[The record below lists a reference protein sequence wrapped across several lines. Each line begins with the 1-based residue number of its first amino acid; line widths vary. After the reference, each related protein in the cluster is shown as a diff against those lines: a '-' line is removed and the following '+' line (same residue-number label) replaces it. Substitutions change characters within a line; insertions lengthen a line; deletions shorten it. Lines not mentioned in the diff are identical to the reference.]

1 MDFSFSEE
9 QQQLGDTLRR
19 FVARD
24 YTFEK
29 RKGIKDSAGGW
40 SREVWRTLA
49 DIGVLAVNVP
59 EEHGGLGYGPVETML
74 VMNTFGA
81 ALLVE
86 PYLSSAVIATTL
98 IGDIG
103 DEKLQAELLPQ
114 LAAGDRIA
122 VLAHFEPGSRFETRH
137 VEATARAIGDGYIL
151 NGHKAVVLHAGAAD
165 ALLVS
170 ARTSGG
176 ADDAD
181 GISLF
186 LVPRVTPGMTL
197 REYPTLDGQRAAEV
211 LLREMSLPAS
221 ARLGDAALVSNSALP
236 AIEQALDIGLA
247 ALCAEAIG
255 VMDALIAATVDYL
268 KTRQQFGQPI
278 GRFQALQHRMADML
292 LYREQARS
300 MSYLAAMRCNSQ
312 DLRERRRTLSAAKVT
327 IGQACRFIG
336 QNAVQLH
343 GGMGMSDE
351 LNVSH
356 WFKRLAMIEL
366 SCGDTDT
373 HLQRFIANR

>member
-1 MDFSFSEE
+1 MNFSFSEE
-9 QQQLGDTLRR
+9 QQQLSDTLQR

-24 YTFEK
+24 YGFDK
-29 RKGIKDSAGGW
+29 RKSIKDSASGW

-49 DIGVLAVNVP
+49 DIGVLAMNVP
-59 EEHGGLGYGPVETML
+59 EEHGGLGYGPVENML

-86 PYLSSAVIATTL
+86 PYLSSSVIATAL
-98 IGDIG
+98 VRDLANEEI
-103 DEKLQAELLPQ
+103 QAELLPQ
-114 LAAGDRIA
+114 LAAGEKIA

-137 VEATARAIGDGYIL
+137 IETTARAAAGGYIL
-151 NGHKAVVLHAGAAD
+151 DGHKAVALHAGAAD
-165 ALLVS
+165 VLLVS
-170 ARTSGG
+170 ARSAGN
-176 ADDAD
+176 ADDVD

-186 LVPRVTPGMTL
+186 LVPRDTPGLSL

-211 LLREMSLPAS
+211 LLQGVSLPAA
-221 ARLGDAALVSNSALP
+221 ARLGGSTSVSNSALP
-236 AIEQALDIGLA
+236 AIDQALDIGLA
-247 ALCAEAIG
+247 ALCAEAVG
-255 VMDALIAATVDYL
+255 VMDALVDATVEYL

-292 LYREQARS
+292 LHREQARS
-300 MSYLAAMRCNSQ
+300 MSYLAAMRCTST
-312 DLRERRRTLSAAKVT
+312 DLRQRRRTLSAAKVT

-351 LNVSH
+351 LKVSH
-356 WFKRLAMIEL
+356 WFKRLMMIEL
-366 SCGDTDT
+366 TFGDSDT
-373 HLQRFIANR
+373 HLQRFISA

>member
-9 QQQLGDTLRR
+9 QQQLSDTLQR

-24 YTFEK
+24 YTFD
-29 RKGIKDSAGGW
+29 RRQGIKETPGGW

-49 DIGVLAVNVP
+49 DIGVLALNVP
-59 EEHGGLGYGPVETML
+59 EQHGGLGYGPVESML

-86 PYLSSAVIATTL
+86 PYLASAVIATTL
-98 IGDIG
+98 IRDRGDAALEG
-103 DEKLQAELLPQ
+103 ELLPQ
-114 LAAGDRIA
+114 LAAGEKIA

-137 VEATARAIGDGYIL
+137 VTTTARADGGKVIL
-151 NGHKAVVLHAGAAD
+151 DGHKAVVPHAGAAD
-165 ALLVS
+165 VLLVS
-170 ARTSGG
+170 VRTSGG

-181 GISLF
+181 GVSVFI
-186 LVPRVTPGMTL
+186 VPRDAAGLTL
-197 REYPTLDGQRAAEV
+197 REYPTLDGRRAAEV
-211 LLREMSLPAS
+211 LLHAVSLPAA
-221 ARLGDAALVSNSALP
+221 ARLGDAGSALP
-236 AIEQALDIGLA
+236 AIEQALDVGLA
-247 ALCAEAIG
+247 ALCAEAVG
-255 VMDALIAATVDYL
+255 VMDALVAATAEYL

-292 LYREQARS
+292 LHCEQARS
-300 MSYLAAMRCNSQ
+300 MSYLAAMRCTAG
-312 DLRERRRTLSAAKVT
+312 DVRERRRTLSAAKVT

-356 WFKRLAMIEL
+356 WFKRLAVIEL
-366 SCGDTDT
+366 TFGDSDT
-373 HLQRFIANR
+373 HLQRFIAHS

>member
-9 QQQLGDTLRR
+9 QQQLSDTLQR

-24 YTFEK
+24 YGFEK
-29 RKGIKDSAGGW
+29 RKAIKDSSSGW
-40 SREVWRTLA
+40 SREVWQTLA

-59 EEHGGLGYGPVETML
+59 EEHGGLGYGPVENML

-86 PYLSSAVIATTL
+86 PFLSSAVIATTL
-98 IGDIG
+98 VRDLG
-103 DEKLQAELLPQ
+103 DEKIQSELLPQ
-114 LAAGDRIA
+114 LAAGEKIA
-122 VLAHFEPGSRFETRH
+122 VLAHFEPGSRYETRH
-137 VEATARAIGDGYIL
+137 VETTARAAGENYLLD
-151 NGHKAVVLHAGAAD
+151 GHKAVVLHAGAAD
-165 ALLVS
+165 VLLVS
-170 ARTSGG
+170 ARSAGA

-181 GISLF
+181 GIFLF
-186 LVPRVTPGMTL
+186 LVPRDTPGLTL

-211 LLREMSLPAS
+211 LLQGVTLPAT
-221 ARLGDAALVSNSALP
+221 ARLGGSASVSSSALP

-247 ALCAEAIG
+247 ALCAEAVG
-255 VMDALIAATVDYL
+255 VMDALVDATVEYL
-268 KTRQQFGQPI
+268 KTRQQFGQAI

-292 LYREQARS
+292 LHREQARS
-300 MSYLAAMRCNSQ
+300 MSYLAAMRCTSA
-312 DLRERRRTLSAAKVT
+312 DLRQRRRTLSAAKVT

-351 LNVSH
+351 LKVSH

-366 SCGDTDT
+366 TFGDTDT
-373 HLQRFIANR
+373 HLQRFIAA

>member
-1 MDFSFSEE
+1 MDFSFTEE

-24 YTFEK
+24 YAFEK
-29 RKGIKDSAGGW
+29 RNRIKNSPTGW
-40 SREVWRTLA
+40 SREVWQGLA

-74 VMNTFGA
+74 AMNVFGA

-86 PYLSSAVIATTL
+86 PFLPSAVVATAL
-98 IGDIG
+98 VRDIG
-103 DEKLQAELLPQ
+103 DATLQAELLPQ
-114 LAAGDRIA
+114 LAAGEQIA
-122 VLAHFEPGSRFETRH
+122 VLAHYEPASRFEARH
-137 VEATARAIGDGYIL
+137 LDTTARAADGGYTL
-151 NGHKAVVLHAGAAD
+151 DGHKAVVLHAGAAD
-165 ALLVS
+165 MLLVS
-170 ARTSGG
+170 ARTAGR
-176 ADDAD
+176 ADDED

-186 LVPRVTPGMTL
+186 KVPRDAAGLTL

-211 LLREMSLPAS
+211 LLRGVAVPAS
-221 ARLGDAALVSNSALP
+221 ARLGGEGTTLP
-236 AIEQALDIGLA
+236 AIERALDIGLA
-247 ALCAEAIG
+247 ALCAEAVG
-255 VMDALIAATVDYL
+255 VMDALIDATVEYL

-292 LYREQARS
+292 LHREQARS
-300 MSYLAAMRCNSQ
+300 MSYLAAMRCTAE
-312 DLRERRRTLSAAKVT
+312 DVRERRRTLSAAKVT

-373 HLQRFIANR
+373 HLQRFIASQ

>member
-1 MDFSFSEE
+1 MDFFFSEE
-9 QQQLGDTLRR
+9 QQQLDDTLRR

-24 YTFEK
+24 YTFDK
-29 RKGIKDSAGGW
+29 RNAIRNSPEGW

-59 EEHGGLGYGPVETML
+59 EGHGGLGYGPVETML
-74 VMNTFGA
+74 VMNSFGA

-98 IGDIG
+98 IADLGDQ
-103 DEKLQAELLPQ
+103 KLQVELLTP
-114 LAAGDRIA
+114 LAAGEKIA
-122 VLAHFEPGSRFETRH
+122 VLAHFEPTSRFETRRVDTNAH
-137 VEATARAIGDGYIL
+137 ASGDGYIL
-151 NGHKAVVLHAGAAD
+151 NGHKAVVPHAGAAD

-170 ARTSGG
+170 ARSTGDV
-176 ADDAD
+176 DDAD

-186 LVPRVTPGMTL
+186 LVPRGTPGLSL

-211 LLREMSLPAS
+211 LLREVALPAG
-221 ARLGDAALVSNSALP
+221 ARLGAPGTALP

-247 ALCAEAIG
+247 ALCAEAVGI
-255 VMDALIAATVDYL
+255 MDALVAATVDYL

-292 LYREQARS
+292 LHREQARS
-300 MSYLAAMRCNSQ
+300 MSYLAAMHCTSA
-312 DLRERRRTLSAAKVT
+312 DLRLRRRMLSAAKVT

-351 LNVSH
+351 LIVSH
-356 WFKRLAMIEL
+356 WFKRMAMIEL
-366 SCGDTDT
+366 SWGDTDT
-373 HLQRFIANR
+373 HLQRFIATQ

>member
-9 QQQLGDTLRR
+9 QQQLDDTLRR
-19 FVARD
+19 FIARG
-24 YTFEK
+24 YGFE
-29 RKGIKDSAGGW
+29 RRNAIRNSSDGW

-74 VMNTFGA
+74 VMNRFGA

-86 PYLSSAVIATTL
+86 PFLSSAVVATTL
-98 IGDIG
+98 
-103 DEKLQAELLPQ
+103 LRQAADDPLKADLLPQ
-114 LAAGDRIA
+114 LAGGEKIA
-122 VLAHFEPGSRFETRH
+122 VLAHYEPGSRFETRH
-137 VEATARAIGDGYIL
+137 VEATARATQDGYVL
-151 NGHKAVVLHAGAAD
+151 DAHKAVVLHAGAAD

-170 ARTSGG
+170 ARSSGDVD
-176 ADDAD
+176 AAD

-186 LVPRVTPGMTL
+186 LVPRGTPGLTL

-211 LLREMSLPAS
+211 LLREVALPAS
-221 ARLGDAALVSNSALP
+221 ARLGAAHAALP
-236 AIEQALDIGLA
+236 AIELALDSGLA
-247 ALCAEAIG
+247 ALCAEAVG

-268 KTRQQFGQPI
+268 KTRRQFGQPI

-292 LYREQARS
+292 LHREQARS
-300 MSYLAAMRCNSQ
+300 MSYLAAMRCTSD

-351 LNVSH
+351 LIVSH

-373 HLQRFIANR
+373 HLQRFIATQ